1 MQDHNIC
8 KLIYSNIGVKRSV
21 GTSNLWL
28 TLSNA
33 LKTWLKSS
41 NMHFFLILRFPLYF
55 FKISF
60 VYLMSF
66 EQSGYILPGLSV
78 FVFPLSTTTETT
90 FQGYFFGFPIFWNFA
105 IKTLTDMPHLL
116 SQAQGFSCQFFM
128 LSSLNSAQWWRVF
141 NHAVSEP

>member
-66 EQSGYILPGLSV
+66 EQSGYILPGQSV

-90 FQGYFFGFPIFWNFA
+90 FQGVFFWFSHFLEFWA
-105 IKTLTDMPHLL
+105 TLQIHYPCKLL
-116 SQAQGFSCQFFM
+116 LLGRYTI
-128 LSSLNSAQWWRVF
+128 L
-141 NHAVSEP
+141 VSYYP